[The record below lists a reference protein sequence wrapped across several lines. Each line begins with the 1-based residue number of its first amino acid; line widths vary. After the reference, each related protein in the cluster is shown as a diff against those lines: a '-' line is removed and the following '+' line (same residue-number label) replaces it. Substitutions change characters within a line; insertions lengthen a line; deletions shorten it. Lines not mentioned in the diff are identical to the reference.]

1 MSTATANEV
10 RATVKPEVKKIV
22 AEGKD
27 VRGRLSKV
35 VSEAAVACHEA
46 GEGFAELVR
55 SVVDGARE
63 GLEKATP
70 KDRENG
76 LRQVVNALGDGLS
89 QTALATRL
97 AVEEAASSSREYT
110 EKDLVRLRD
119 DLTAVRGLFAETVA
133 QALQTGKA
141 LTKEQVEAARTHAT
155 RVADQMKPVVTEVVE
170 AIRKNP
176 AAFARESLHAGLS
189 AAGGA
194 GESLCKALSRLL
206 DRAGD
211 ELHQAS
217 KQTR

>member
-1 MSTATANEV
+1 MSTITAHEV
-10 RATVKPEVKKIV
+10 GTVKPEVKKIV

-35 VSEAAVACHEA
+35 VSEAAVRCHEA
-46 GEGFAELVR
+46 GEGLAELVR

-70 KDRENG
+70 KDRENA
-76 LRQVVNALGDGLS
+76 LRQVVDALGDGLS

-97 AVEEAASSSREYT
+97 AVEEAASSSREYA

-133 QALQTGKA
+133 QGLKTGKT
-141 LTKEQVEAARTHAT
+141 LTKEQVEAAKTHAG

-170 AIRKNP
+170 AIRTNP
-176 AAFARESLHAGLS
+176 AAFARESLHAGVS
-189 AAGGA
+189 MAEGA
-194 GESLCKALSRLL
+194 GESLCKSLSRLL
-206 DRAGD
+206 DRAGA
-211 ELHQAS
+211 ELRQAS
-217 KQTR
+217 KQKL